1 MDGNRI
7 YLVSEVVDYEGINNV
22 YICKNLKEVV
32 HLFNELEIIKEKDG
46 EYYKNVDINY
56 DWDYLTVKYRD
67 LDSDELEALEYKEN
81 ILEVEDKIIRSENQR
96 SALGAILSAKVG
108 LKNINSYE
116 VVHDK
121 NFMITDINI
130 SLNTRDQAIINNTH
144 REVSQHFAANLY
156 GIEINITKP
165 VK

>member
-7 YLVSEVVDYEGINNV
+7 YLVSEEIDYEGSLDV
-22 YICKNLKEVV
+22 HICKDLNEV
-32 HLFNELEIIKEKDG
+32 IKIFERFDIVEKKG
-46 EYYKNVDINY
+46 NHYLNKNGKGGF
-56 DWDYLTVKYRD
+56 DYLIVEYRD
-67 LDSDELEALEYKEN
+67 LNDSDTVVKTFDDN
-81 ILEVEDKIIRSENQR
+81 IFEIKDKIVQSKHQQ

-108 LKNINSYE
+108 LKNVKSYE

-121 NFMITDINI
+121 NFMITDLNI

-156 GIEINITKP
+156 GIKINITKP

>member
-81 ILEVEDKIIRSENQR
+81 ILEVEDKIIRSENQQ
-96 SALGAILSAKVG
+96 SALGAVLSAKVG
-108 LKNINSYE
+108 LNNVKSYE
-116 VVHDK
+116 VAHDK

-165 VK
+165 AK